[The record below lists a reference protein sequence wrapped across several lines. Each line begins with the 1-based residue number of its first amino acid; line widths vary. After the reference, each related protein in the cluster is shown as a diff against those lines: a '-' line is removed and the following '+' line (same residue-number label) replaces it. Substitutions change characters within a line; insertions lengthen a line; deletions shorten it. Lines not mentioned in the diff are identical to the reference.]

1 MYPRQRGAAAPIVII
16 LLCAIALAIADIAVL
31 TLAVQQASAAPQA
44 PPLSLLFAAYAPYA
58 AYLVIAPLLFGFIA
72 MLLVGRRAA
81 APVREMQPVPVAA
94 PAAPSPDPA
103 LRLLALLQ
111 QEGRLIDFLAEDI
124 AAYDDA
130 HIGAAVRAIHDS
142 CGKALRAHIELQRV
156 FAAEDGSQVT
166 VDPGFDPAAVRLTGN
181 VVGAPPFRGT
191 LQHGGWRATKVSLPE
206 AAGDAHIIAPA
217 EVEIP

>member
-130 HIGAAVRAIHDS
+130 QIGAAVRAIHDS